1 LLFLCRR
8 GPSTLAREHVSRRV
22 TRGACHVV
30 TSSIPRSKRIRVGIL
45 TGGASAERDIS
56 LAAGAQIAA
65 SLPSDRFETVLL
77 DPLALMVRNP
87 SLTDAQRTQA
97 RALLEGGGVIKQPRS
112 LPKGLEGQ
120 IADAERALVPATT
133 AMSGS
138 GGPVDVVFL
147 SVYGT
152 WGEDGRIQGLL
163 DILGIPYTGSGVGAS
178 SLAMDK
184 VMAKKI
190 LAFEGIDVP
199 RGVTVT
205 SATGRDL
212 ESAQSLGL
220 PVFVKP
226 VAQGSSVGAA
236 IVNSVDQLAPAIV
249 DALRY
254 DERALVE
261 ELVGG
266 RELTVAVIGNDE
278 LTPLPVIEIVT
289 KREFFDYTAKYSAG
303 ESEEIVPARIPDD
316 VARRAQEL
324 AVRAHRSLD
333 CRGMSRTDLMWS
345 GDRMAVL
352 EVNTI
357 PGMTANSLLPKA
369 ARAAGIEF
377 GDLLARLV
385 DWALEDAR
393 RRAR

>member
-1 LLFLCRR
+1 
-8 GPSTLAREHVSRRV
+8 
-22 TRGACHVV
+22 VV
-30 TSSIPRSKRIRVGIL
+30 KKIRVGVL

-65 SLPSDRFETVLL
+65 SLPADRFETVLL

-87 SLTDAQRTQA
+87 ALTQDQRDQA
-97 RALLEGGGVIKQPRS
+97 RALLDGGVIQRPRA
-112 LPKGLEGQ
+112 LPKGLEQQ
-120 IADAERALVPATT
+120 IESAERSLVPATT
-133 AMSGS
+133 AMSNA
-138 GGPVDVVFL
+138 GGPVDVVLL

-163 DILGIPYTGSGVGAS
+163 DTIGIPYTGSGVLAS
-178 SLAMDK
+178 ALAMDK
-184 VMAKKI
+184 VMAKRV
-190 LAFEGIDVP
+190 LASEGIDVP
-199 RGVTVT
+199 LGVVVT
-205 SATGRDL
+205 SAVGEDL
-212 ESAQSLGL
+212 RQAHSVGL

-226 VAQGSSVGAA
+226 VASGSSVGAA
-236 IVNSVDQLAPAIV
+236 IVTSAEQLAPAIV

-261 ELVGG
+261 ELLTGT
-266 RELTVAVIGNDE
+266 ELTVAVIGNDD

-289 KREFFDYTAKYSAG
+289 KRQFFDYTAKYSAG
-303 ESEEIVPARIPDD
+303 ESEEIVPARVPDD
-316 VARRAQEL
+316 VARRAQDI
-324 AVRAHRSLD
+324 AVRAHKALG

-345 GDRMAVL
+345 GDRMATL

-369 ARAAGIEF
+369 VRAAGIQF
-377 GDLLARLV
+377 GDPLARFI